1 MRRPLTKD
9 AQAWVERTLQ
19 SMSVR
24 EKIGQTMQDHA
35 GRLPFKATDE
45 EEVRAYLEKY
55 PVGSFFIGGEVIQ
68 KAAGKAGEY
77 REWVE
82 LLQRISKYPLLF
94 SGDLEFGAGSAV
106 KSLTAFPP
114 LLALAAADDE
124 ALAYEYGKY
133 TAIEG
138 RAAGF
143 TWALAP
149 GTDLLLNWMNPVITT
164 RCLGDDPGRV
174 LRLSSAVVQGMQD
187 HGIAACAK
195 HFPGDGVDYRDQH
208 IITTINSLPEEE
220 WWSAYGKISQHLIDQ
235 GLMSYM
241 TGHIAL
247 HWLEGTAV
255 KGGKPVPATVSQ
267 RITAGLLRGRMG
279 FGGVV
284 LSDALDMGGF
294 LAWGDYEQ
302 RIADCFNC
310 GTDVLLWPGVRYF
323 DTMELALSRGT
334 VSMERLDSSVRRILE
349 MKAELG
355 LQHMD
360 EQGRDPHAAPLLM
373 DQLLPDLNLRARE
386 LSRQLAAKCITLV
399 RNRAGL
405 LPLNPEKTR
414 KVLVIMLN
422 KVTQGRVFERM
433 GLFVELLKSRGL
445 QVDILDEFEPLNT
458 LQKWEQSGIRWDA
471 AFVPYFMPL
480 HGMMNSARPV
490 GEAAKAIW
498 ALQHAETI
506 SPIGISFAT
515 PFLLKDMPFLDT
527 LVNAYS
533 LHEDTVEFTVKALFG
548 EALFQGH
555 SPVEA
560 DPEENDLYQEVRR
573 HVPH

>member
-1 MRRPLTKD
+1 MQKALTKEEQD
-9 AQAWVERTLQ
+9 WVERTLQ
-19 SMSVR
+19 SMTLR

-35 GRLPFKATDE
+35 GRLPFKEMDRE
-45 EEVRAYLEKY
+45 KIQAYLEKY

-68 KAAGKAGEY
+68 KAAGKAQEY
-77 REWVE
+77 REWAE
-82 LLQRISKYPLLF
+82 LFQKYSKYPLLF

-164 RCLGDDPGRV
+164 RCLGDDAERA
-174 LRLSSAVVQGMQD
+174 LRLAGAVMQGMQD
-187 HGIAACAK
+187 YGIAACAK

-208 IITTINSLPEEE
+208 IVTTINSLPEEE
-220 WWSAYGKISQHLIDQ
+220 WQATYGRVSQHMIDQ
-235 GLMSYM
+235 GVMSYM

-247 HWLEGTAV
+247 PWMEGDAQ
-255 KGGKPVPATVSQ
+255 GEKPVPATVSR
-267 RITAGLLRGRMG
+267 RITTELLRGRMG
-279 FGGVV
+279 FEGVV

-294 LAWGDYEQ
+294 LAWGDYET
-302 RIADCFNC
+302 RITDCFNC
-310 GTDVLLWPGVRYF
+310 GTDVLLWPGVKYF
-323 DTMELALSRGT
+323 EVMEQAVAAGKVTMEQ
-334 VSMERLDSSVRRILE
+334 LDASVRRILE
-349 MKAELG
+349 MKAGLG
-355 LQHMD
+355 LHHLD
-360 EQGRDPHAAPLLM
+360 VEGRDHHAAPLLE
-373 DQLLPDLNLRARE
+373 DKLYPDLDREARS
-386 LSRQLAAKCITLV
+386 LSKTLAERCITLV

-405 LPLNPEKTR
+405 LPLDPQTTR
-414 KVLVIMLN
+414 RVLVIMLN
-422 KVTQGRVFERM
+422 KVTEGRKYDRM
-433 GLFVELLKSRGL
+433 ELFVEQLKARGL

-471 AFVPYFMPL
+471 AFTPFFMPL
-480 HGMMNSARPV
+480 HGMMNTARPV

-498 ALQHAETI
+498 AMQHAETI
-506 SPIGISFAT
+506 NPIGISFAT
-515 PFLLKDMPFLDT
+515 PYLLRDMPFLDT

-533 LHEDTVEFTVKALFG
+533 LHEDTVELTVKALFG
-548 EALFQGH
+548 EIPFQGG
-555 SPVEA
+555 SPVQA
-560 DPEENDLYQEVRR
+560 DPEGEHLNQRGLQHAR
-573 HVPH
+573 H

>member
-1 MRRPLTKD
+1 MRKALAKEERD
-9 AQAWVERTLQ
+9 WVERTLR
-19 SMSVR
+19 SMSLR

-35 GRLPFKATDE
+35 GRLPFQGMNEGTI
-45 EEVRAYLEKY
+45 RAYLEKY

-68 KAAGKAGEY
+68 KAAGKAEEY

-82 LLQRISKYPLLF
+82 LLQKVSKYPLLF

-164 RCLGDDPGRV
+164 RCLGDDAERA
-174 LRLSSAVVQGMQD
+174 LRLSSAVMRGMQD
-187 HGIAACAK
+187 YGIAACAK

-208 IITTINSLPEEE
+208 IITTINGLSEEE
-220 WWSAYGKISQHLIDQ
+220 WFATYGRVSQQMIDQ
-235 GLMSYM
+235 GVMSYM

-247 HWLEGTAV
+247 PWLEANAQGN
-255 KGGKPVPATVSQ
+255 KPVPATVSA
-267 RITAGLLRGRMG
+267 RITTELLRNRMG
-279 FGGVV
+279 FEGVV

-294 LAWGDYEQ
+294 LAWGDYET
-302 RIADCFNC
+302 RIVDCFNC
-310 GTDVLLWPGVRYF
+310 GTDVLLWPGVNYF
-323 DTMELALSRGT
+323 EVMERAVASGKVT
-334 VSMERLDSSVRRILE
+334 MERLDASVRRVLE

-355 LQHMD
+355 MQHLD
-360 EQGRDPHAAPLLM
+360 AEGRDHSAAPLLN
-373 DQLLPDLNLRARE
+373 DKLHPELDREARE
-386 LSRQLAAKCITLV
+386 LSTTLAGRCITLV
-399 RNRAGL
+399 RNRRNL
-405 LPLNPEKTR
+405 LPLNPQTTR
-414 KVLVIMLN
+414 RVLVIMLN
-422 KVTQGRVFERM
+422 KVTEGRKYDRM
-433 GLFVELLKSRGL
+433 ELFVGHLKARGL

-471 AFVPYFMPL
+471 AFTPYFLPL
-480 HGMMNSARPV
+480 HGMMNTARPV

-498 ALQHAETI
+498 AMQHAETI
-506 SPIGISFAT
+506 HPIGISFAT
-515 PFLLKDMPFLDT
+515 PYLLRDIPFLDT

-533 LHEDTVEFTVKALFG
+533 LHEDTVALTVKALFG
-548 EALFQGH
+548 EIPFQGG
-555 SPVEA
+555 SPVQA
-560 DPEENDLYQEVRR
+560 DPEGMNIIPRGLQHARY
-573 HVPH
+573 